1 MSDKNPGFAFNA
13 FGTVLG
19 STDPRAAGRFFV
31 DLFDYEPVVELDWYV
46 SLTHPSV
53 VGHYLDVMDTTSD
66 AYPAALAEITG
77 AGGFIAMVVED
88 AAGEFRRL
96 LAAGAN
102 VLMPMV
108 DKPWGQRLF
117 RIGGP
122 DGLVIEIAQRIA
134 PTAEW
139 LASRDAPQE

>member
-1 MSDKNPGFAFNA
+1 MSDEDPGFAFNA

-19 STDPRAAGRFFV
+19 STNPRAAGRFFI
-31 DLFDYEPVVELDWYV
+31 DLFDYEAVVELDWYV
-46 SLTHPSV
+46 SLTHPSLA
-53 VGHYLDVMDTTSD
+53 GHYLDVMDTTSD
-66 AYPAALAEITG
+66 AYPATLAAVTG

-88 AAGEFRRL
+88 ADREFGRL

-102 VLMPMV
+102 VLVPLV

-117 RIGGP
+117 RIEGP

-134 PTAEW
+134 PTVE
-139 LASRDAPQE
+139 